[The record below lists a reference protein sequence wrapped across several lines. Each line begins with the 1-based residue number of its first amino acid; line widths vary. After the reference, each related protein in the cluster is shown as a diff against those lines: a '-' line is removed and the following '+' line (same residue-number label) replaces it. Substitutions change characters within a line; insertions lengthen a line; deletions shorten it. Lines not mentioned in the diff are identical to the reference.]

1 MDTRRVSFHQKSLT
15 SKILDGRRDDSIDNL
30 AQVPR
35 RKPKPPLERQFSC
48 QSRSSLRRAS
58 VIGNRKGSA
67 SIRKLSTYTIASR
80 GNWGSK
86 WEFLLSCVG
95 LSVGIGNVWRF
106 PYLAYEHGGGAFL
119 IPYLLMLLLAGKPLY
134 FMELAFGQFAGLGPL
149 AIWNCLP
156 IAKGIGYAMVT
167 ISLVICIYYNVIVCY
182 TVFYI
187 ASTFQ
192 TTVPW
197 ASCPSYPE
205 NTTKCHVRTEGD
217 NMSHVGSKLSS
228 EIYWENYVLNL
239 SEGIEDPGGIKWDLS
254 LCLLFSWIVVIACLL
269 QGIKTS
275 GKVVYFAATFP
286 YIVLIILLI
295 TGLLQEG
302 AVNGIL
308 YFISPNWKKL
318 LDIKVWQAAAGQ
330 MFFSLGVSMGALI
343 MYSSYNDFRNNIFRD
358 AMVVSVLDTV
368 TSIISGMVIF
378 SVLGAM
384 AHDLGPGTSVEDV
397 VASGPGL
404 AFMAYPEALSRLPMP
419 QLWSILFFFML
430 FILGLD
436 SEFALMENVLTS
448 FCDEYPHLRN
458 HKSKLCIMLGIMC
471 FLLGLPCTTRGGQYI
486 LEMMDKYGG
495 GTAVVCV
502 AVIESMA
509 IAWMYGVTRFCE
521 DIKFMLGKKPGIY
534 WRITWKIT
542 APAIL
547 TFVFVYSLVEHET
560 LKYGSYDF
568 PDWADAVGWGLAS
581 LSMLQIPFW
590 AVLAVWNQRGTTLKE
605 KFKLAI
611 KPNEEW
617 GPSDELIRDFY
628 KAQMDNT
635 APSSESTSVRYLAR
649 NSNESGILE
658 YL

>member
-1 MDTRRVSFHQKSLT
+1 MDEEDTYQIPASSKKKS
-15 SKILDGRRDDSIDNL
+15 
-30 AQVPR
+30 
-35 RKPKPPLERQFSC
+35 KPPMERQYSV
-48 QSRSSLRRAS
+48 QSRSSMRRTS
-58 VIGNRKGSA
+58 IMTNRKGSA
-67 SIRKLSTYTIASR
+67 SIRKLSTHTIASR

-119 IPYLLMLLLAGKPLY
+119 IPYLVMLILAGKPLY

-167 ISLVICIYYNVIVCY
+167 ISLIICIYYNVIVCY
-182 TVFYI
+182 TVFYM

-197 ASCPSYPE
+197 AVCPSYVA
-205 NTTKCHVRTEGD
+205 NVTKCHVRNDERNVTQG
-217 NMSHVGSKLSS
+217 GSKLSS
-228 EIYWENYVLNL
+228 EIYWEHYVLDL
-239 SEGIEDPGGIKWDLS
+239 SEGIENPGGIKWDLC

-269 QGIKTS
+269 KGIKTS

-286 YIVLIILLI
+286 YFVLIILLI

-302 AVNGIL
+302 SMNGIL

-343 MYSSYNDFRNNIFRD
+343 MYSSYNDFRNDIFRD
-358 AMVVSVLDTV
+358 AMVVSILDTV

-384 AHDLGPGTSVEDV
+384 AHDLGPDTSIEDV

-404 AFMAYPEALSRLPMP
+404 AFMAYPEALSRLPVP
-419 QLWSILFFFML
+419 QLWSVLFFLML

-436 SEFALMENVLTS
+436 SEFAMMENVLTS
-448 FCDEYPHLRN
+448 FCDEYPRLRN
-458 HKSKLCIMLGIMC
+458 HKAKFCILLGIFC
-471 FLLGLPCTTRGGQYI
+471 FLLGLPCTTKGGQYI
-486 LEMMDKYGG
+486 LELMDKYGG

-502 AVIESMA
+502 AVVESMA
-509 IAWMYGVTRFCE
+509 IAWLYGVNRFCE
-521 DIKFMLGKKPGIY
+521 DIHFMLGRQPSIY
-534 WRITWKIT
+534 WKYTWKIT

-547 TFVFVYSLVEHET
+547 TFVFVYSLVDHET
-560 LKYGSYDF
+560 LKYGDYDF
-568 PDWADAVGWGLAS
+568 PDWADAVGWGLAA
-581 LSMLQIPFW
+581 LSVLHIPFW
-590 AVLAVWNQRGTTLKE
+590 AVVAVYMQEGSTIKE
-605 KFKLAI
+605 KFIAALR
-611 KPNEEW
+611 PSSEW
-617 GPSDELIRDFY
+617 GPSDDFAKEYY
-628 KAQMDNT
+628 KTHLSNNGHCST
-635 APSSESTSVRYLAR
+635 AKNRQSETSFKCLAD
-649 NSNESGILE
+649 SNNETGLE
-658 YL
+658 FL